1 MDISSVELWIYSE
14 EAGAFTVAWK
24 AFEHELIINSI
35 KADLVQLNGYY
46 QYVPKMKCEC
56 QINAEFKYA
65 EIIKKVVEGQHV
77 TEMISSHDLSSCWEV
92 PEYKLAD
99 VAEFLRSIGY
109 EIRNNSTNPQIQ
121 EGYWLVPYAFPTL
134 TPQSVQLRKR
144 VK

>member
-1 MDISSVELWIYSE
+1 M
-14 EAGAFTVAWK
+14 
-24 AFEHELIINSI
+24 
-35 KADLVQLNGYY
+35 
-46 QYVPKMKCEC
+46 
-56 QINAEFKYA
+56 
-65 EIIKKVVEGQHV
+65 VEGKHV
-77 TEMISSHDLSSCWEV
+77 TEMISSQDLSSCWEV